1 MFGAKDPVEHLDDE
15 LRTHL
20 DALLDVA
27 TGVEVVVVAGHI
39 LHAPQIVSHRFGG
52 KTTDIR
58 ISRASVECVGRM
70 GDDLGDVVFSCELQE
85 GRDVALVDGFGTSTS
100 RVTGEELEGVSADG
114 YGGFAHGKEA
124 FGGREVTTD
133 SKHDYKS

>member
-15 LRTHL
+15 VCAHL

-27 TGVEVVVVAGHI
+27 AGVEVVVVAGHI
-39 LHAPQIVSHRFGG
+39 LHAPQIVGHRFGG

-58 ISRASVECVGRM
+58 ISRAGVERVGRM

-85 GRDVALVDGFGTSTS
+85 GCDVTLVDGLGTATAW
-100 RVTGEELEGVSADG
+100 VTGEELEGVGADR
-114 YGGFAHGKEA
+114 YGGFAHGEEA